1 MKVFV
6 SLYTILK
13 AYGENTIAEDG
24 SVEVGK
30 GTTLG
35 ELSNQLGIP
44 PKLAKVYLVGGLNK
58 KPDYTLKDTDD
69 VKIFS
74 FIGGG

>member
-13 AYGENTIAEDG
+13 QYGEGKIGEDG
-24 SVEVGK
+24 AVEVVD

-35 ELSNQLGIP
+35 QLSDQLGIP
-44 PKLAKVYLVGGLNK
+44 LKPAKVYLANGLSK
-58 KPDYTLKDTDD
+58 KSDYVLQESDD